1 MDEGWKEEQSA
12 WLARCGSMTSA
23 VLLDHVSGTLG
34 WLPPVESRLRGSC
47 TTDEMVELGGGVA
60 LEVRPQRKLG

>member
-1 MDEGWKEEQSA
+1 
-12 WLARCGSMTSA
+12 MTSA

-34 WLPPVESRLRGSC
+34 WQPPIESRLRGSC
-47 TTDEMVELGGGVA
+47 TTDEMAELGGGVA